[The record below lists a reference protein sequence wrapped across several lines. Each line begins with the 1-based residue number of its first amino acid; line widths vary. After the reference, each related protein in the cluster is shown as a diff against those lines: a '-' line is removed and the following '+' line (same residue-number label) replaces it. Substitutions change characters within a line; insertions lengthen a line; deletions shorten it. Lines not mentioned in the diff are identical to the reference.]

1 MQGNRMLRATIL
13 MVIMTLSACGGYERD
28 ITLRSFQSNSGGPD
42 EFTIIPNKALVAPD
56 DFASLP
62 VPTPGGVNLTDTNPK
77 ADAIVA
83 LGGRASALEL
93 HGVPAADGA
102 IVNHASR
109 YGVPAGIRASLSAE
123 DEDFRRRKSR
133 FTKFRI
139 ARVDRYNQV
148 YKRQSLDAYRE
159 ISRFRRMGVR
169 TPTSPPRN

>member
-13 MVIMTLSACGGYERD
+13 MAVMTLAACGGYERD
-28 ITLRSFQSNSGGPD
+28 ITLRSFKSNSGGPD
-42 EFTIIPNKALVAPD
+42 EFTIIPGKTLEAPD

-62 VPTPGGVNLTDTNPK
+62 VPTPGGTNLTDQTPN

-93 HGVPAADGA
+93 RGVPASDGA

-109 YGVPAGIRASLSAE
+109 YGVPADIRTSLATE
-123 DEDFRRRKSR
+123 DEEFRRRKSR

-148 YKRQSLDAYRE
+148 YKRQSLDPFRE
-159 ISRFRRMGVR
+159 TRRFRRMGVR
-169 TPTSPPRN
+169 TPTSPPSN